1 MLAAPNSYLRN
12 GPLPRTP
19 AHWAPASVC
28 PRRASSPARVLCP
41 GDATFL
47 KTRASAPA
55 AAPSAPGHRQCPRNT
70 RGRWPCAPPT
80 PASPGWV
87 SAHRLTG
94 IAAATCSPPISLP
107 SVPEPAASRTR
118 PLPKPRFTAH
128 LAQQQLKPYKGH
140 ADRIPASLQFPRRVP
155 ATRPPCSTWN
165 PRGMLLPQGLCT
177 GRTCPCPACPAV
189 SSIGSPAYTRL
200 GSRPPSPLRAAAP
213 GHPKTRHFL
222 SFPVDSLGF
231 NNFL

>member
-1 MLAAPNSYLRN
+1 MLAAPNSYLQT

-41 GDATFL
+41 GDATVL
-47 KTRASAPA
+47 ITRASAPA
-55 AAPSAPGHRQCPRNT
+55 ASPSAPGHRQCPWNT
-70 RGRWPCAPPT
+70 HGRWPCAPPT
-80 PASPGWV
+80 PTSPGWV

-94 IAAATCSPPISLP
+94 ITAATCSSPTSLP
-107 SVPEPAASRTR
+107 SVLEPAASRTR

-128 LAQQQLKPYKGH
+128 PAQQQLKPYKGH
-140 ADRIPASLQFPRRVP
+140 AYRVPASLQFPRRVP

-177 GRTCPCPACPAV
+177 GRTVLARHAQLSLRLAPPLALAQGVDHHPPSV
-189 SSIGSPAYTRL
+189 QLRPVTQRL
-200 GSRPPSPLRAAAP
+200 GTSSPSLLIP
-213 GHPKTRHFL
+213 
-222 SFPVDSLGF
+222 
-231 NNFL
+231 